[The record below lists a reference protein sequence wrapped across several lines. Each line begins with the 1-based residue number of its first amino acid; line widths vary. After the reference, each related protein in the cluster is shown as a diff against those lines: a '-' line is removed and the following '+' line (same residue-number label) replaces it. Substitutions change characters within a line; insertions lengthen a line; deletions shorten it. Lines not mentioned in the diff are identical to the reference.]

1 MNIHFSL
8 LKLQPETEPTHS
20 FDILIHL
27 KFLLIHPRDKMRNP
41 EVFEDDPGKYE
52 ILYIY
57 WFNTVACFNSVT
69 CYSS

>member
-1 MNIHFSL
+1 MHRPVAKMSHPPL
-8 LKLQPETEPTHS
+8 PPLKLQPTHS

-52 ILYIY
+52 ILHIY
-57 WFNTVACFNSVT
+57 
-69 CYSS
+69 